1 MKTGRLALLAT
12 WMLTM
17 PLPAQIYYGEVGDRG
32 THQDYTEGGSR
43 AGIGSASY
51 DYWISN
57 GPWNA
62 PPASGFGDQSWDNEG
77 AVLLAFN
84 PYTGEV
90 FTEIAQNHQY
100 FNPRGRYNGGG
111 HASLGT
117 AEAFKAAGGTYP
129 TAANNPLPAGAILE
143 DTIAFT
149 TELRPNGAGNWVVG
163 MYAQASADGGV
174 LGEFDPGHAGISSY
188 NPHFLPA
195 GEEVGISGSFAGE
208 DIRVYC
214 GYIGWGGA
222 AWMGQFGGAGERGIG
237 FEIDGY
243 RGWVRINISG
253 DRSGL
258 ILKEYYFEGA
268 AFSRLPAEYGFCVSS
283 MDGGD
288 TLDFRWNS
296 FTGEGYSIV
305 STEDLS
311 ANPDPENWA
320 TVPGLE
326 NLNATPP
333 INSHSLRRSPGP
345 QRFFALIAGPAPPLF
360 SDDFESGVGDW
371 TTVINDP
378 NGNTRWELGV
388 PAGSTGPLTGAGG
401 SANAWSTNIGD
412 YGPGSDI
419 ALRSPEIDLRGAQ
432 GAELTFDAFRDA
444 DGFGDGAAV
453 RFLRASDREQL
464 GNDVP
469 LGMESLD
476 NDYTRQRIEIVPE
489 ALGENIVIE
498 FNFVSDGSEDA
509 FSGLTIDNVVVEHLG
524 KE

>member
-1 MKTGRLALLAT
+1 
-12 WMLTM
+12 
-17 PLPAQIYYGEVGDRG
+17 
-32 THQDYTEGGSR
+32 
-43 AGIGSASY
+43 
-51 DYWISN
+51 
-57 GPWNA
+57 
-62 PPASGFGDQSWDNEG
+62 
-77 AVLLAFN
+77 
-84 PYTGEV
+84 
-90 FTEIAQNHQY
+90 
-100 FNPRGRYNGGG
+100 
-111 HASLGT
+111 
-117 AEAFKAAGGTYP
+117 
-129 TAANNPLPAGAILE
+129 
-143 DTIAFT
+143 
-149 TELRPNGAGNWVVG
+149 
-163 MYAQASADGGV
+163 
-174 LGEFDPGHAGISSY
+174 
-188 NPHFLPA
+188 
-195 GEEVGISGSFAGE
+195 
-208 DIRVYC
+208 
-214 GYIGWGGA
+214 
-222 AWMGQFGGAGERGIG
+222 
-237 FEIDGY
+237 
-243 RGWVRINISG
+243 
-253 DRSGL
+253 
-258 ILKEYYFEGA
+258 
-268 AFSRLPAEYGFCVSS
+268 
-283 MDGGD
+283 
-288 TLDFRWNS
+288 LDFRWNS

-333 INSHSLRRSPGP
+333 INSHALRRPPGP

-453 RFLRASDREQL
+453 RFLRASDLQQL

-476 NDYTRQRIEIVPE
+476 NDYTRQRIEIAPE

-498 FNFVSDGSEDA
+498 FNFISDGSEDA
-509 FSGLTIDNVVVEHLG
+509 FSGLTIDNVVVELLG